1 MLTAFQIGEKVETI
15 SWPIEIMH
23 SKGFL
28 DNTQIVTFG
37 LRILSCRSS
46 HALGKISDPSVLG
59 QVFAAVDVFAF
70 PSLEENAPQVVIE
83 SLLAG
88 TPVVAF
94 PVGNIPDIL
103 SKSSQSYIAKYADPA
118 DFAKGLLHV
127 LDRVDNDNYWEYRW
141 NISRSI
147 KTCANNADILEKQL
161 DWLYS

>member
-1 MLTAFQIGEKVETI
+1 MAA
-15 SWPIEIMH
+15 IEIMH

-37 LRILSCRSS
+37 LSDLKLPIPS

-70 PSLEENAPQVVIE
+70 PSLEDNAPQVVIE

-103 SKSSQSYIAKYADPA
+103 SKGSQSYITKYADPA
-118 DFAKGLLHV
+118 DFAKGLSCV
-127 LDRVDNDNYWEYRW
+127 LDRIDSDNYWDRRLSIY
-141 NISRSI
+141 RSI
-147 KTCANNADILEKQL
+147 KTYANNTEILKKQL